1 MSLHQGWSR
10 YSERGRGDGRWG
22 GEARRKRQ
30 AAPLISTRWLSPPG
44 TSEING
50 EGGGEGRTF
59 RKCCYRCFD
68 SWPRPFPLSG
78 IRAVPETA

>member
-1 MSLHQGWSR
+1 M
-10 YSERGRGDGRWG
+10 G

-50 EGGGEGRTF
+50 EGGGEGRIF
-59 RKCCYRCFD
+59 RKSSYSSLD
-68 SWPRPFPLSG
+68 SWPRPFPYLELG
-78 IRAVPETA
+78 LFLKRLMLLAL